1 MMITLWLGHCEMKR
15 PLGNPKEGSIPRAVA
30 GIFCVFWF
38 FSAPAQALLPY
49 KPSAQELKALP
60 AYCQGRKA
68 PMATHYLFQ
77 HCAGIKQLNRGRLPL
92 ISSEERRYYLGD
104 AVNRFKEA
112 IAKTKERNS
121 MRKYDM
127 YLGMTYRYQADA
139 YRRKKEIVNA
149 IKAYNQ
155 AIKYYPKGVR
165 AYIDL
170 SRLLAKRGST
180 ADARKVL
187 QDGLE
192 VLPDSKALQKMLE
205 KF

>member
-1 MMITLWLGHCEMKR
+1 MSNSIQRSVPQWL
-15 PLGNPKEGSIPRAVA
+15 A
-30 GIFCVFWF
+30 GVCCFFWF
-38 FSAPAQALLPY
+38 FSSPVHALLPY

-60 AYCQGRKA
+60 SYCRGTNP
-68 PMATHYLFQ
+68 PMPTYYLDHY
-77 HCAGIKQLNRGRLPL
+77 CAGIKQLNRGRRPL
-92 ISSEERRYYLGD
+92 ISSQDRRYYLGD
-104 AVNRFKEA
+104 AVNQFKQV
-112 IAKTKERNS
+112 IAKTEERNS

-170 SRLLAKRGST
+170 SRLLSKRGLK
-180 ADARKVL
+180 ADARKIL

-192 VLPDSKALQKMLE
+192 VLPDSKALKRMLE
-205 KF
+205 QL